1 MKTFSLFL
9 LSVIAA
15 LAQTSS
21 PTGITGTVVAG
32 VQSTAA
38 TPTGW
43 FVGTG
48 VEANTYSSTY
58 GTALYEPFVHV
69 GACFASGMCEIS
81 TVEFGASNATVR
93 QDVAYTLVNNSA
105 VSILALA
112 GGQLTT
118 TTVTNSVLPTSI
130 NLGGVGGGFALA
142 VDPGSFLKALKGK
155 GVTMQ
160 AELRVSNVSS
170 QGVQPQLAFSLNYHI
185 AKKSK

>member
-1 MKTFSLFL
+1 MKTFPLFL
-9 LSVIAA
+9 FLAVVS
-15 LAQTSS
+15 LAQTSA
-21 PTGITGTVVAG
+21 PAGVTGTVVAG

-43 FVGTG
+43 TVGTG
-48 VEANTYSSTY
+48 VEANVYSSTY

-69 GACFASGMCEIS
+69 GACFANGMCEIS
-81 TVEFGASNATVR
+81 TVEFGATNATVR
-93 QDVAYTLVNNSA
+93 QDVAYTLVNNAA

-118 TTVTNSVLPTSI
+118 TTVTNSILPTSI

-142 VDPGSFLKALKGK
+142 VDPGLFIKALQGK

-170 QGVQPQLAFSLNYHI
+170 QGVQPQLAFSVNYHI